1 MALHCCTNSVLNC
14 KALEVS
20 AYMLSIQASASQFTG
35 FIVLDCAPVQAECVA
50 LFSAS
55 STENRLKHFDGFAG
69 AAFFASI
76 CGRFVLEYVIWKDP
90 AALAAAREDPTF
102 SEHMKVVEHH
112 CSLRYVSFSSISN
125 SAGIDA
131 IRFKRGDRF
140 FMRLHP
146 AAESVSGTR
155 DLLGSIPELAR
166 ANSLFQM
173 AEDGTSFVLLSRDA
187 IDTSGAAALRTIFG
201 DSAFHHEFAVVESV
215 APPSVRE
222 KSAALYNLALVLGES
237 PGPHHLQ

>member
-1 MALHCCTNSVLNC
+1 MF
-14 KALEVS
+14 
-20 AYMLSIQASASQFTG
+20 SIQASASRFTG

-55 STENRLKHFDGFAG
+55 STENRLKHFDGFVG
-69 AAFFASI
+69 AVFFASI

-125 SAGIDA
+125 TVGIDA
-131 IRFKRGDRF
+131 IRFERGDRF
-140 FMRLHP
+140 FMRLYKCP
-146 AAESVSGTR
+146 AAESVSRTC

-173 AEDGTSFVLLSRDA
+173 AEDATSLVLLSRDA
-187 IDTSGAAALRTIFG
+187 IETHGAAALHTMFG
-201 DSAFHHEFAVVESV
+201 ESAFHNEFAVVESI
-215 APPSVRE
+215 AEPSVRE
-222 KSAALYNLALVLGES
+222 KPAALYNLALVPGES
-237 PGPHHLQ
+237 SGRHHIK